1 MALLRSLFI
10 QPAGKPVPLVSGTG
24 DMLNYAER
32 A

>member
-10 QPAGKPVPLVSGTG
+10 QPAGKLVPLVSGAG
-24 DMLNYAER
+24 GMLNYAER